1 MRHKG
6 KWKIFYALKYAF
18 FFTSEAIKTSQSYPD
33 YRGKASEYYFNG
45 YTQI

>member
-1 MRHKG
+1 MEKFLCF
-6 KWKIFYALKYAF
+6 KICIFLT
-18 FFTSEAIKTSQSYPD
+18 TSEAIKASQSYPD